1 MNLQSSAL
9 LVEYPARLSTCT
21 IHVPGSAVA
30 ATPRYGMGRQQLD
43 QMLCLKYKRQA
54 SAFSGIVFVVK
65 KILCRKGD
73 LPWIMANRVNFSG
86 QTIYVGIDVHRKNWS
101 VSILMEMLNVLHYLV
116 GGTYPTFHLYSLYS
130 LDDLLSPINAASVTQ
145 LFCNVQM
152 IANDYA

>member
-1 MNLQSSAL
+1 
-9 LVEYPARLSTCT
+9 
-21 IHVPGSAVA
+21 
-30 ATPRYGMGRQQLD
+30 
-43 QMLCLKYKRQA
+43 
-54 SAFSGIVFVVK
+54 
-65 KILCRKGD
+65 
-73 LPWIMANRVNFSG
+73 MANRVNFSG